1 MTASGSAPEQGKAS
15 GPLDG
20 TELPA
25 EVRRL
30 IHSSVPS
37 IDALEVLM
45 QVVRH
50 PDVPRTVPELIDVL
64 RSTSVPEPAVR
75 ESLALL
81 STQGILLEAPDG
93 TILYRP
99 DSPALET
106 AIGLLLRAYNER
118 PVTLIRTVYAIADA
132 KRIQAFADAFKIKK
146 DE

>member
-1 MTASGSAPEQGKAS
+1 VNE
-15 GPLDG
+15 

-25 EVRRL
+25 EVRQL

-45 QVVRH
+45 RVVRH
-50 PDVPRTVPELIDVL
+50 RDAPPSVAELVEAL
-64 RSTSVPEPAVR
+64 RPIAISESVVR

-81 STQGILLEAPDG
+81 RTQGILSETPDG
-93 TILYRP
+93 KILYRP
-99 DSPALET
+99 DSPAMER

-132 KRIQAFADAFKIKK
+132 KKIQAFADAFKIKK

>member
-1 MTASGSAPEQGKAS
+1 MN
-15 GPLDG
+15 D

-25 EVRRL
+25 EVRQL

-45 QVVRH
+45 QVILHRDAPRSA
-50 PDVPRTVPELIDVL
+50 PDLIEAL
-64 RSTSVPEPAVR
+64 RPTGVTEPAVR

-81 STQGILLEAPDG
+81 RAQGILSVTPEG
-93 TILYRP
+93 NILYRP
-99 DSPALET
+99 DSPAVERAL
-106 AIGLLLRAYNER
+106 GLLLQAYNER

-132 KRIQAFADAFKIKK
+132 KKIQAFADAFRIKK

>member
-1 MTASGSAPEQGKAS
+1 VN
-15 GPLDG
+15 G

-25 EVRRL
+25 EVRHL

-37 IDALEVLM
+37 IDALEVLV

-50 PDVPRTVPELIDVL
+50 RDEPRTLPELIEVL
-64 RSTSVPEPAVR
+64 GTAAVSEPVVR

-81 STQGILLEAPDG
+81 RGQGILSETPDG
-93 TILYRP
+93 RVVCRP
-99 DSPALET
+99 DSPAVET

-132 KRIQAFADAFKIKK
+132 KKIQAFADAFKIKK
-146 DE
+146 DQ